1 MSFFD
6 GKHKTTPKIN
16 LSGSSRQVNIE
27 QFILILHKNSYK
39 VVKTKPSPTLKKIP
53 Y

>member
-27 QFILILHKNSYK
+27 QLILILYSNSNSF
-39 VVKTKPSPTLKKIP
+39 TKILEK
-53 Y
+53 